1 MNDPMT
7 PADADIPDH
16 FQVVHLD
23 LAREPGHADGSAGDR
38 YTLLLP
44 LGEDGRILEAQ
55 ARRHPDYCRVSR
67 MDPQGGVMRGL
78 MRPGPGRNWRFDFG
92 ETEEAGFRFGEER
105 FIPGEHVTVLRD
117 KRQHTY
123 KVIGLQPL

>member
-1 MNDPMT
+1 MSQPPDS
-7 PADADIPDH
+7 DIPEH

-23 LAREPGHADGSAGDR
+23 LAREPNHAQGSANDR

-44 LGEDGRILEAQ
+44 LGDDGRILEAE
-55 ARRHPDYCRVSR
+55 ARRYPDYGRVSR
-67 MDPQGGVMRGL
+67 MSPDGGIVRGL

-105 FIPGEHVTVLRD
+105 FVPGEHVTVLRG
-117 KRQHTY
+117 KGQHTY
-123 KVIGLQPL
+123 KVIVLQPL

>member
-1 MNDPMT
+1 MT
-7 PADADIPDH
+7 APDSDIPEH

-23 LAREPGHADGSAGDR
+23 LAREPDRAQGSANDR

-44 LGEDGRILEAQ
+44 LDPDGRILEAE
-55 ARRHPDYCRVSR
+55 ARRYPDYCRVSR
-67 MDPQGGVMRGL
+67 VDPEGGIARGL